1 MKRKNDSDDDY
12 ENFRNVENSFKK
24 SKPLDNNDVEFDHVL
39 QRYRRINNLLNQA
52 NFERRKRILTQSS

>member
-12 ENFRNVENSFKK
+12 ESFRDVENSFKK
-24 SKPLDNNDVEFDHVL
+24 SKPLDNNDIEFDHVL
-39 QRYRRINNLLNQA
+39 QRYRRINNLLNEA

>member
-24 SKPLDNNDVEFDHVL
+24 SKPLDNNDIEFDHVL